1 MLPYHNEI
9 YAYIPGP
16 QMMYRPHS
24 LSLSALFSE
33 SVSIEFSTC
42 YVLCTSPH
50 ECTKLTKIPFC
61 MELSFQLGN
70 GDSNK

>member
-9 YAYIPGP
+9 YAHIPGP
-16 QMMYRPHS
+16 QVMYRPHS

-33 SVSIEFSTC
+33 LVSIEFSTC

-50 ECTKLTKIPFC
+50 ECTKLTKIPLS